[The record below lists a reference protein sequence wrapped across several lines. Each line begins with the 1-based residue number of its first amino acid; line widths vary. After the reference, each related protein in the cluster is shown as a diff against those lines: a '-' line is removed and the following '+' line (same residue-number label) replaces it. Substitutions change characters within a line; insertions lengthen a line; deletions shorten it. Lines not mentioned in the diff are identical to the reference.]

1 MKLFWIVQKDLL
13 QDLDSATWIEP
24 SRILTEQGFQV
35 LLIHANQNGA
45 TIRNDSPALNARK
58 IRVIN
63 RFPLM
68 SISFHF
74 QVLFRI
80 LYWVFSEKPVI
91 VLTHPITALFL
102 LPAILLSRLARIKT
116 KFVLDIRTL
125 PVGSFGLSGKIKTQI
140 IYLSILAGK
149 LFFDGITVITPALKT
164 KLVGRYNISPD
175 KIGIWSSGVNTTL
188 FNSESRRKQ
197 FENGEFTVL
206 YHGVM
211 AENRGIIETICAM
224 EIVAKE
230 AEPITLILVGAGPS
244 RDKIEH
250 LIREK
255 NLQDCVKL
263 VPPVPQDEIPNYIQ
277 AADCGIL
284 PLPDYEFWRIS
295 SPLKLFEYL
304 AMSRPVIVSR
314 IEAHV
319 SVLQDNSAGI
329 YLPDVT
335 PERIAETIL
344 TAYSHRGQLH
354 EWGEAG
360 RRLVLDKF
368 TWHHQTEKLSTYLKK
383 LN

>member
-1 MKLFWIVQKDLL
+1 MKLLWIVQKDLL
-13 QDLDSATWIEP
+13 HDLDSATWIEP
-24 SRILTEQGFQV
+24 SRILAAHGLQV
-35 LLIHANQNGA
+35 LLIHAHQKSA
-45 TIRNDSPALNARK
+45 TLRTDSLALNARK
-58 IRVIN
+58 IRVID

-68 SISFHF
+68 SISFHI
-74 QVLFRI
+74 QILFRMVCW
-80 LYWVFSEKPVI
+80 LFSEKPSV

-102 LPAILLSRLARIKT
+102 VPAILLSRLTRTRT

-140 IYLSILAGK
+140 IYLSIFTGK
-149 LFFDGITVITPALKT
+149 LFFDGITVITPALKA
-164 KLVGRYNISPD
+164 KLVERHNILPE
-175 KIGIWSSGVNTTL
+175 KIGIWSSGVNTSL
-188 FNSESRRKQ
+188 FHAASGKKQ
-197 FENGEFTVL
+197 YANNGFTVL

-211 AENRGIIETICAM
+211 AANRGIIETIDAM
-224 EIVAKE
+224 EIIARE
-230 AEPITLILVGAGPS
+230 AEPITLILLGAGPS
-244 RDKIEH
+244 RDIIEQ

-255 NLQDCVKL
+255 NLQCCVKL

-319 SVLQDNSAGI
+319 SVLQDSPAAI
-329 YLPDVT
+329 YLPAVT
-335 PERIAETIL
+335 PESIAETIL
-344 TAYSHRGQLH
+344 AAYSHRDQLR

-360 RRLVLDKF
+360 RTLVLENF
-368 TWHHQTEKLSTYLKK
+368 TWDHQAEKLSAYLKH